1 MRFSQSTHLLFLS
14 SETLSFIIRTDLAFL
29 MELINLVNSGELTQM
44 VNFPT
49 WIRDCDSHGPA
60 LLDLFLTAD
69 ASICSTMTSPSLG
82 NSDRVVVSVSIDFP
96 SNSPWDAP
104 FHCIAYDYSR
114 ADLDDLGDH
123 LRDISWEDIIKTCV
137 HYFSLFLKDKC
148 ISSLFRMKYIEKKFN
163 LQLFFIPI
171 IHEHSLLLGLTQAAC
186 LLKTSCFEKRTAC
199 VIETMLMT

>member
-1 MRFSQSTHLLFLS
+1 
-14 SETLSFIIRTDLAFL
+14 

-96 SNSPWDAP
+96 SNSP
-104 FHCIAYDYSR
+104 
-114 ADLDDLGDH
+114 
-123 LRDISWEDIIKTCV
+123 
-137 HYFSLFLKDKC
+137 
-148 ISSLFRMKYIEKKFN
+148 
-163 LQLFFIPI
+163 
-171 IHEHSLLLGLTQAAC
+171 
-186 LLKTSCFEKRTAC
+186 
-199 VIETMLMT
+199 